1 MKKNHLFPLAIGSLS
16 FLLWSCQAPHTSDGI
31 YEGILPAADCP
42 GIYVMLAINGDQY
55 ELLEKYIAEPE
66 TFVTRGNIEQK
77 GKQLHLDNQMQFTP
91 LSHELQGQHT
101 TLKKISDRTELPE
114 IYVSQSLKED
124 QSGEDALIKL
134 YSQKDK
140 KYAEFHFRNNTYQL
154 KLNLHND
161 SVDEYVD
168 REQHIK
174 LSQPVPQLS
183 SFQEF
188 IFRNDTAAYTFT
200 QLSPTNCIYHLAGEK
215 NEEEAPTFLNVI
227 YYNDDQQAFVKLLH
241 PTLPHCYTLTQTEAS
256 AKTATYTDG
265 ETEWQ
270 LHNNQRA
277 TLVIHHKKY
286 QYLEQE

>member
-1 MKKNHLFPLAIGSLS
+1 MKKNHIIPLAMGSLV
-16 FLLWSCQAPHTSDGI
+16 FLLGSCKVPHTNDGI

-42 GIYVMLAINGDQY
+42 GIYVMLAINGDKY

-66 TFVTRGNIEQK
+66 TFITYGDIEEKGN
-77 GKQLHLDNQMQFTP
+77 QLHLDNQMQFTN
-91 LSHELQGQHT
+91 HTQGLQYQHT
-101 TLKKISDRTELPE
+101 TLKRISDQNELPE
-114 IYVSQSLKED
+114 IYISQLLKED

-134 YSQKDK
+134 YSQKSK
-140 KYAEFHFRNNTYQL
+140 QYAEFHFRNNTYRL
-154 KLNLHND
+154 ELNLHND

-168 REQHIK
+168 TEQHIK

-200 QLSPTNCIYHLAGEK
+200 QLSPTNCIYHLVGEK
-215 NEEEAPTFLNVI
+215 NEKEAPTFLNVI

-265 ETEWQ
+265 DTEWQ
-270 LHNNQRA
+270 LHNDQRA
-277 TLVIHHKKY
+277 TLVIHHKEY
-286 QYLEQE
+286 QYMEK

>member
-1 MKKNHLFPLAIGSLS
+1 MKKNHIFPLTMGSLV
-16 FLLWSCQAPHTSDGI
+16 FLLGSCKVPHTNDGI

-42 GIYVMLAINGDQY
+42 GIYVMLAINGDKY

-66 TFVTRGNIEQK
+66 TFITYGDIEEKGN
-77 GKQLHLDNQMQFTP
+77 QLHLDNQMQFTN
-91 LSHELQGQHT
+91 HTQGLQYQHT
-101 TLKKISDRTELPE
+101 TLKRISDQNELPE
-114 IYVSQSLKED
+114 IYISQLLKED

-134 YSQKDK
+134 YSQKSK
-140 KYAEFHFRNNTYQL
+140 QYAEFHFRNNTYRL
-154 KLNLHND
+154 ELNLHND

-168 REQHIK
+168 TEQHIK

-188 IFRNDTAAYTFT
+188 IFRNDTAAYAFT
-200 QLSPTNCIYHLAGEK
+200 QLSPTNCIYQLTEGKEEK
-215 NEEEAPTFLNVI
+215 EVPSFLNVI

-265 ETEWQ
+265 ETEWH
-270 LHNNQRA
+270 LHNDQRA
-277 TLVIHHKKY
+277 TLVIHHKEY
-286 QYLEQE
+286 QYMEK

>member
-16 FLLWSCQAPHTSDGI
+16 FLLGACKTPHTNDGI
-31 YEGILPAADCP
+31 YEGILPTVNNS

-55 ELLEKYIAEPE
+55 ELLEKNIAQPE
-66 TFVTRGNIEQK
+66 TFITYGSLEQE
-77 GKQLHLDNQMQFTP
+77 GKQLHLDNQMQFINQA
-91 LSHELQGQHT
+91 QGLLYQQT
-101 TLKKISDRTELPE
+101 TLKRISEQNELPE
-114 IYVSQSLKED
+114 IYISQLLKED

-134 YSQKDK
+134 YSQKSK
-140 KYAEFHFRNNTYQL
+140 QYAEFYFRNNTYRL
-154 KLNLHND
+154 ELNLHND

-168 REQHIK
+168 SEQHIK
-174 LSQPVPQLS
+174 LSLPTPQLS

-200 QLSPTNCIYHLAGEK
+200 QLSPTNCIYHLAVEK
-215 NEEEAPTFLNVI
+215 DEEEAPAFLNVI

-241 PTLPHCYTLTQTEAS
+241 PTLPQCYTLTQTEAS

-270 LHNNQRA
+270 LHNDQRA
-277 TLVIHHKKY
+277 TLVMHHKKY

>member
-1 MKKNHLFPLAIGSLS
+1 MKKNHIFPLTMGSLV
-16 FLLWSCQAPHTSDGI
+16 FLLGSCKVPHTNDGI

-42 GIYVMLAINGDQY
+42 GIYVMLAINGDKY

-66 TFVTRGNIEQK
+66 TFITYGDIEEKGN
-77 GKQLHLDNQMQFTP
+77 QLHLDNQMQFTN
-91 LSHELQGQHT
+91 HTQGLQYQHT
-101 TLKKISDRTELPE
+101 TLKRISDQNELPE
-114 IYVSQSLKED
+114 IYISQLLKED

-134 YSQKDK
+134 YSQKSK
-140 KYAEFHFRNNTYQL
+140 QYAEFHFRNNTYRL
-154 KLNLHND
+154 ELNLHND

-168 REQHIK
+168 TEQHIK

-188 IFRNDTAAYTFT
+188 IFRNDTAAYAFT
-200 QLSPTNCIYHLAGEK
+200 QLSPTNCIYQLTEGKEEK
-215 NEEEAPTFLNVI
+215 EVPSFLNVI

-265 ETEWQ
+265 ETEWH
-270 LHNNQRA
+270 LHNDQRA
-277 TLVIHHKKY
+277 TLVIHHKEY
-286 QYLEQE
+286 QYLEK

>member
-1 MKKNHLFPLAIGSLS
+1 MKKNHIIPLAMGSLV
-16 FLLWSCQAPHTSDGI
+16 FLLGSCKVPHTNDGI

-42 GIYVMLAINGDQY
+42 GIYVMLAINGDKY

-66 TFVTRGNIEQK
+66 TFIIYGDIEEKGN
-77 GKQLHLDNQMQFTP
+77 QLHLDNQMQFTN
-91 LSHELQGQHT
+91 HTQGLQYQHT
-101 TLKKISDRTELPE
+101 TLKRISDQNELPE
-114 IYVSQSLKED
+114 IYISQLLKED

-134 YSQKDK
+134 YSQKSK
-140 KYAEFHFRNNTYQL
+140 QYAEFHFRNNTYRL
-154 KLNLHND
+154 ELNLHND

-168 REQHIK
+168 TEQHIK

-215 NEEEAPTFLNVI
+215 NEKEAPSFLNVI

-241 PTLPHCYTLTQTEAS
+241 PTLPQCYTLTQTEAS

-265 ETEWQ
+265 ETEWH
-270 LHNNQRA
+270 LHNDQRA
-277 TLVIHHKKY
+277 TLVIHHKEY
-286 QYLEQE
+286 QYMEK

>member
-1 MKKNHLFPLAIGSLS
+1 MKKNHIIPLAMGSLV
-16 FLLWSCQAPHTSDGI
+16 FLLGSCKVPHTNDGI

-42 GIYVMLAINGDQY
+42 GIYVMLAINGDKY

-66 TFVTRGNIEQK
+66 TFITYGDIEEKGN
-77 GKQLHLDNQMQFTP
+77 QLHLDNQMQFTN
-91 LSHELQGQHT
+91 HTQGLQYQHT
-101 TLKKISDRTELPE
+101 TLKRISDQNELPE
-114 IYVSQSLKED
+114 IYISQLLKED

-134 YSQKDK
+134 YSQKSK
-140 KYAEFHFRNNTYQL
+140 QYAEFHFRNNTYRL
-154 KLNLHND
+154 ELNLHND

-168 REQHIK
+168 TEQHIK

-215 NEEEAPTFLNVI
+215 NEKEAPSFLNVI

-265 ETEWQ
+265 DIEWQ
-270 LHNNQRA
+270 LHNDQRA
-277 TLVIHHKKY
+277 TLVIHHKEY
-286 QYLEQE
+286 QYMEK

>member
-66 TFVTRGNIEQK
+66 TFVTRGNIEQE
-77 GKQLHLDNQMQFTP
+77 GKQLHLDNQMQFTNQT
-91 LSHELQGQHT
+91 QGLLYQQT
-101 TLKKISDRTELPE
+101 ILKRISEQNELPE
-114 IYVSQSLKED
+114 IYISQLLKED

-134 YSQKDK
+134 YSQKSK
-140 KYAEFHFRNNTYQL
+140 QYAEFHFRNNTYQL

-168 REQHIK
+168 PEQHIK

-188 IFRNDTAAYTFT
+188 IFRNDTAVYTFT
-200 QLSPTNCIYHLAGEK
+200 QLSPTNCIYHWQEK
-215 NEEEAPTFLNVI
+215 
-227 YYNDDQQAFVKLLH
+227 KMRKKH
-241 PTLPHCYTLTQTEAS
+241 
-256 AKTATYTDG
+256 
-265 ETEWQ
+265 Q
-270 LHNNQRA
+270 LS
-277 TLVIHHKKY
+277 
-286 QYLEQE
+286 

>member
-1 MKKNHLFPLAIGSLS
+1 MKKNHIIPLAMGSLV
-16 FLLWSCQAPHTSDGI
+16 FLLGSCKVPHTNDGI

-42 GIYVMLAINGDQY
+42 GIYVMLAINGDKY

-66 TFVTRGNIEQK
+66 TFITYGDIEEKGN
-77 GKQLHLDNQMQFTP
+77 QLHLDNQMQFTNHP
-91 LSHELQGQHT
+91 QGLQYQHT
-101 TLKKISDRTELPE
+101 TLKRISDQNELPE
-114 IYVSQSLKED
+114 IYISQLLKED

-134 YSQKDK
+134 YSQKSK
-140 KYAEFHFRNNTYQL
+140 QYAEFHFRNNTYRL
-154 KLNLHND
+154 ELNLHND

-168 REQHIK
+168 TEQHIK

-188 IFRNDTAAYTFT
+188 IFRNDTVAYTFT
-200 QLSPTNCIYHLAGEK
+200 QLSPTNCIYHLTGEK
-215 NEEEAPTFLNVI
+215 NEKEAPSFLNVI

-265 ETEWQ
+265 ETEWH
-270 LHNNQRA
+270 LHNDQRA
-277 TLVIHHKKY
+277 TLVIHHKEY
-286 QYLEQE
+286 QYMEK

>member
-1 MKKNHLFPLAIGSLS
+1 MKKNHIIPLAMGSLV
-16 FLLWSCQAPHTSDGI
+16 FLLGSCKVPHTNDGI

-42 GIYVMLAINGDQY
+42 GIYVMLAINGDKY

-66 TFVTRGNIEQK
+66 TFITYGDIEEKGN
-77 GKQLHLDNQMQFTP
+77 QLHLDNQMQFTN
-91 LSHELQGQHT
+91 HTQGLQYQHT
-101 TLKKISDRTELPE
+101 TLKRISDQNELPE
-114 IYVSQSLKED
+114 IYISQLLKED

-134 YSQKDK
+134 YSQKSK
-140 KYAEFHFRNNTYQL
+140 QYAEFHFRNNTYRL
-154 KLNLHND
+154 ELNLHND

-168 REQHIK
+168 TEQHIK

-215 NEEEAPTFLNVI
+215 NEKEAPSFLNVI

-265 ETEWQ
+265 ETEWH
-270 LHNNQRA
+270 LHNDQRA
-277 TLVIHHKKY
+277 TLVIHHKEY
-286 QYLEQE
+286 QYMEK